1 MLVGGG
7 GKGRMLDKD
16 EEGVDWCGSSYLGEK
31 EVLVEVP

>member
-16 EEGVDWCGSSYLGEK
+16 EEGVDWCGSMNI
-31 EVLVEVP
+31 VE